1 MSEGTVRGLV
11 VVTTCQTVD
20 AFVERYWSRVGS
32 KWLFVSAID
41 ERVVGR
47 QCAFAILLADKRPVL
62 AGITEVLEIFP
73 DANNQFRRAGMVL
86 RIQRLG
92 LESERVFSLLVA
104 RATSG
109 RSRLARGSDGPLSD
123 AEMSLAQLTDSD
135 NIPIHVDDDGIPI
148 DIDDVSSIDAPT
160 TASART

>member
-1 MSEGTVRGLV
+1 MAEGTVRGLV
-11 VVTTCQTVD
+11 VVTTCQTID

-62 AGITEVLEIFP
+62 AGIAEAAEVFP
-73 DANNQFRRAGMVL
+73 DKNNQFRRAGMVL

-92 LESERVFSLLVA
+92 LESESVFSLLVA
-104 RATSG
+104 RASG
-109 RSRLARGSDGPLSD
+109 RSRLARGSDQPLSD
-123 AEMSLAQLTDSD
+123 SEMSLAQLAGSD
-135 NIPIHVDDDGIPI
+135 DMPIHVDDDGIPI
-148 DIDDVSSIDAPT
+148 DVDDAYAGVG
-160 TASART
+160 

>member
-1 MSEGTVRGLV
+1 MAEGTVRGLV
-11 VVTTCQTVD
+11 VVTTCETVE

-41 ERVVGR
+41 ERVVGQ

-62 AGITEVLEIFP
+62 AGITTVVEVFR
-73 DANNQFRRAGMVL
+73 DTNNQFRRAGMVL

-92 LESERVFSLLVA
+92 LESERVFNLLVT
-104 RATSG
+104 RASG

-123 AEMSLAQLTDSD
+123 SEMSLVHLTEVE
-135 NIPIHVDDDGIPI
+135 NIPIHDDDGIPI
-148 DIDDVSSIDAPT
+148 DIDD
-160 TASART
+160 ART